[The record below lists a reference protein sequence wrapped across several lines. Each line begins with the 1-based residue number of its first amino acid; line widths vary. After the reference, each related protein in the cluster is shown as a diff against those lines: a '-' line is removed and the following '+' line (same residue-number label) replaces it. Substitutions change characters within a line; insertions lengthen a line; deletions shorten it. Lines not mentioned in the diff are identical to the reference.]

1 MTSSRASRL
10 LITAAAAV
18 IVIAGLK
25 AAGDIVGPLMLAV
38 SLTIVFHP
46 LRIRLER
53 RLPSWAA
60 SIVVL
65 VCAYVLILL
74 LIVSLIVA
82 IGRLA
87 VLVPSYAP
95 ELNGYVQDVGD
106 WLADAGVGS
115 DQVAAATDAAD
126 AGRLVGLATDVLSST
141 VAILSDLFFL
151 VALLLFLAFDSAKV
165 SDLAAGARE
174 KHAGFVDAMTS
185 FAHGT
190 RSYLLVTTVFGL
202 IVAVVDTALLYAMG
216 VPAAFVWGVLAFVT
230 NFIPNI
236 GFVIGLVPPAV
247 DRAARGR
254 SEPDA
259 RGHRHVLGREPDHP
273 VRDPASRRRA
283 RRGPVDHPHV
293 RLAGVLGLGART
305 ARRTPRRSD
314 EPVLQGGPGGDGP
327 GGSWV
332 TPLVSGRPEARLGM
346 MAAPP
351 LESTD
356 PDLRGPAGRL
366 LRLPGRLRTRPGV
379 VIAEPR
385 CSRSLGWP

>member
-18 IVIAGLK
+18 ILIAGLK
-25 AAGDIVGPLMLAV
+25 AASDIVGPLMLAV

-65 VCAYVLILL
+65 VSAYVLILL

-95 ELNGYVQDVGD
+95 ELNGYVEDVGD
-106 WLADAGVGS
+106 WLAEAGVGS

-126 AGRLVGLATDVLSST
+126 PGRLVGLATDVLSST

-151 VALLLFLAFDSAKV
+151 VALLLFLAFDSARA

-174 KHAGFVDAMTS
+174 EHAGFVDAMTS

-190 RSYLLVTTVFGL
+190 RSYLLVTTIFGL

-236 GFVIGLVPPAV
+236 GFVIGLVPPALI
-247 DRAARGR
+247 ALL
-254 SEPDA
+254 E
-259 RGHRHVLGREPDHP
+259 
-273 VRDPASRRRA
+273 
-283 RRGPVDHPHV
+283 
-293 RLAGVLGLGART
+293 
-305 ARRTPRRSD
+305 
-314 EPVLQGGPGGDGP
+314 GGPGLMVAVIVMYSVVNVIIQSVIQPRVVGQAVGLSTTLTFVSLVFWAWVLGP
-327 GGSWV
+327 LGALLAVPMSLFFRAVLVEMDPEASWV
-332 TPLVSGRPEARLGM
+332 TPLVSGRPE
-346 MAAPP
+346 
-351 LESTD
+351 
-356 PDLRGPAGRL
+356 GRQ
-366 LRLPGRLRTRPGV
+366 
-379 VIAEPR
+379 A
-385 CSRSLGWP
+385 

>member
-25 AAGDIVGPLMLAV
+25 AASDIVGPLMLAV

-65 VCAYVLILL
+65 VSAYVLILL

-106 WLADAGVGS
+106 WLAKAGVGS

-174 KHAGFVDAMTS
+174 EHARFVDAMTS

-236 GFVIGLVPPAV
+236 GFVIGLVPPALIALLEGGPSLMIAV
-247 DRAARGR
+247 IVMYSVVNLIIQSVIQPRVVGQAVGLSTTLTFVSLVFWAWI
-254 SEPDA
+254 
-259 RGHRHVLGREPDHP
+259 LGP
-273 VRDPASRRRA
+273 
-283 RRGPVDHPHV
+283 
-293 RLAGVLGLGART
+293 LGALLAVPMSLFFR
-305 ARRTPRRSD
+305 A
-314 EPVLQGGPGGDGP
+314 VLVEMDPEA
-327 GGSWV
+327 SWV
-332 TPLVSGRPEARLGM
+332 TPLVSGRPARR
-346 MAAPP
+346 AP
-351 LESTD
+351 
-356 PDLRGPAGRL
+356 
-366 LRLPGRLRTRPGV
+366 
-379 VIAEPR
+379 
-385 CSRSLGWP
+385 

>member
-1 MTSSRASRL
+1 

-25 AAGDIVGPLMLAV
+25 AASGIVGPLMLAV

-46 LRIRLER
+46 LRIRLEH

-74 LIVSLIVA
+74 LVVSLIVA

-87 VLVPSYAP
+87 VLVPSYAS
-95 ELNGYVQDVGD
+95 ELNGYAQDVGD
-106 WLADAGVGS
+106 WLAKAGVGS
-115 DQVAAATDAAD
+115 DQVAAAEDAAD

-174 KHAGFVDAMTS
+174 EHAGFVDAMTS

-190 RSYLLVTTVFGL
+190 RSYLLVTTAFGL
-202 IVAVVDTALLYAMG
+202 IVAVVDTGLLWAMG

-236 GFVIGLVPPAV
+236 GFVIGLVPPA
-247 DRAARGR
+247 
-254 SEPDA
+254 
-259 RGHRHVLGREPDHP
+259 LI
-273 VRDPASRRRA
+273 
-283 RRGPVDHPHV
+283 
-293 RLAGVLGLGART
+293 GLL
-305 ARRTPRRSD
+305 
-314 EPVLQGGPGGDGP
+314 EGGPGLMLAVIVMYSVVNVIIQSVIQPRVVGQAVGLSTTLTFVSLVFWAWVLGP
-327 GGSWV
+327 LGALLAVPMSLFFRAVLVEMDPEASWV
-332 TPLVSGRPEARLGM
+332 TPLVSGRPEARF
-346 MAAPP
+346 P
-351 LESTD
+351 
-356 PDLRGPAGRL
+356 
-366 LRLPGRLRTRPGV
+366 
-379 VIAEPR
+379 
-385 CSRSLGWP
+385 